1 MNETTATIEKM
12 KDLDKN
18 FDASEYDTI
27 PNDLFESIL
36 SHPQAKYTPEER
48 IRAAAYFVVLG
59 SSLKTSRYTGI
70 PAPTIRYWINR
81 TKWWGEL
88 VKHIRKQ
95 KQEELDALLT
105 EIITKGS
112 AELLDRVENGD
123 VKVNQ
128 TTGDEYRV
136 KMDSNSLA
144 KNALG
149 IPYDKRALLRGDPTS
164 RIERQVNQNELLTDL
179 AKTFEKFT
187 KQVMM
192 ANNKSKV
199 VTEVKP
205 EEV

>member
-1 MNETTATIEKM
+1 
-12 KDLDKN
+12 
-18 FDASEYDTI
+18 
-27 PNDLFESIL
+27 
-36 SHPQAKYTPEER
+36 
-48 IRAAAYFVVLG
+48 
-59 SSLKTSRYTGI
+59 
-70 PAPTIRYWINR
+70 
-81 TKWWGEL
+81 
-88 VKHIRKQ
+88 
-95 KQEELDALLT
+95 
-105 EIITKGS
+105 
-112 AELLDRVENGD
+112 
-123 VKVNQ
+123 
-128 TTGDEYRV
+128 
-136 KMDSNSLA
+136 MDSNSLA